1 MSTAIEA
8 PPQPKK
14 KRGRETA
21 IDMVRSLGLCM
32 LVVVPIWYLAQP
44 PDSAEQRVRTVD
56 QAPEVQAWEAGVE
69 RAPVPESL
77 PQDWQ
82 PTVAQGVP
90 QPTGLRLG
98 WNTPSGGYAEFSA
111 TTGPAGPFVEVTTGA
126 KEPSGTVDVDG
137 TAWQRYEEPD
147 DGSVSLVRTTGDVT
161 VVVGTSRSSATDDE
175 LQTLAESVRR

>member
-1 MSTAIEA
+1 MIEA

-21 IDMVRSLGLCM
+21 IDMARSLGLCL

-56 QAPEVQAWEAGVE
+56 QAPEVSAWQASADPAPAP
-69 RAPVPESL
+69 RAL

-82 PTVAQGVP
+82 ATVAQGVR
-90 QPTGLRLG
+90 QPVGLRLG
-98 WNTPSGGYAEFSA
+98 WVTAPDRYVEFAA
-111 TTGPAGPFVEVTTGA
+111 TTGPAGPFVEEVTGA
-126 KEPSGTVDVDG
+126 KEAAGTVDVDG

-147 DGSVSLVRTTGDVT
+147 DGSVSLVRTTDEIT
-161 VVVGTSRSSATDDE
+161 VVVGTRRSSASDDE
-175 LQTLAESVRR
+175 LRTLAESVRP